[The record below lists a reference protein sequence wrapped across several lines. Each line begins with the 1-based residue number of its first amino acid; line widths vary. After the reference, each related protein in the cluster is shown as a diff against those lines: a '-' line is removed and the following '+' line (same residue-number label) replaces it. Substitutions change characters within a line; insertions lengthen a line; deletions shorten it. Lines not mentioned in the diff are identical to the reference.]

1 MSAVPVRRQCS
12 ALGIKIRRR
21 ILTTQVIENPTTE
34 SAIDV
39 IRKSKGKFITVA
51 FVKRTTGEVRR
62 MNCRT
67 GVTKGVTGVGK
78 PFNDYDK
85 GLITVWD
92 AKISQFRSIP
102 LENIITITSQGVVW
116 NYG

>member
-1 MSAVPVRRQCS
+1 MVT
-12 ALGIKIRRR
+12 G
-21 ILTTQVIENPTTE
+21 IENPTTE

-67 GVTKGVTGVGK
+67 GVTQGVTGIGK
-78 PFNDYDK
+78 AFNDADK
-85 GLITVWD
+85 GLVTVWD

-102 LENIITITSQGVVW
+102 IENIITIRSQGVEW
-116 NYG
+116 HYGNPIV